1 MNSAHLRSLCHFSS
15 HLISRF
21 RALDADNPAL
31 LSLIH
36 AHGLLLKAQQQTALP
51 FQLAV
56 IGPTQV
62 GKSSLVNLLLGSDQ
76 AGVSALAGYTRHAQG
91 FSQVPLD
98 LRQRDQ
104 INALLPGLTP
114 AQPEQLFPDRV
125 GYYSLIELD
134 EHSRATGLPPLLVW
148 DSPDFDSVSSR
159 HYRTTVPALCALADL
174 LLVLVSKEKYA
185 DQSVWQLLR
194 LIVPAGLPLVLV
206 VNKVPSGAAQ
216 TLQDIIADKFSAEG
230 LPPPPIFCLPYLT
243 QAQAEMGERLAEDPA
258 AQLLL
263 QALRPLLAKPMSP
276 SAEQLTRLLQ
286 SHWRDW
292 TQPLRQELDA
302 GRIWQERVL
311 SELRGAEQQFERDYL
326 KNPEYRESLDRAI
339 LQLLELLELP
349 GLAAPL
355 ARARELVTW
364 PVRKAV
370 DLFHSSR
377 GADPGKPSIE
387 RKLLQQA
394 LRQAR
399 TRLLHQA
406 TVQASQSRGRQQLW
420 WQHLWGLLQRQ
431 EIALQEQCLTLIEAH
446 QRQFQPE
453 IDRAA
458 NRLLE
463 HLQDHPRTL
472 NTLRAT
478 RATADAAAVAFALK
492 SGGIGLSDLVFTP
505 AMLAFS
511 SLLTEGAV
519 GQFMDGI
526 AKDLKQ
532 AQQRSI
538 HERVFLPL
546 QQQLL
551 ELNSELPGELL
562 FGLDAKALERAEQ
575 ARAGL
580 AG

>member
-1 MNSAHLRSLCHFSS
+1 MNPAHLRSLSHFSA
-15 HLISRF
+15 HLIARY

-31 LSLIH
+31 LSLIY
-36 AHGLLLKAQQQTALP
+36 ANGLLLKAQQRNPLP
-51 FQLAV
+51 PQLAV

-62 GKSSLVNLLLGSDQ
+62 GKSSLVNLLLGGEQ

-91 FSQVPLD
+91 FSQLGLD
-98 LRQRDQ
+98 LRQREQ
-104 INALLPGLTP
+104 IDALLPGLTP

-125 GYYSLIELD
+125 GYYSLIELA
-134 EHSRATGLPPLLVW
+134 EGHRAGPLPPLLVW

-206 VNKVPSGAAQ
+206 VNKVPGGAAE
-216 TLQDIIADKFSAEG
+216 TLQGIIADKFHAEG
-230 LPPPPIFCLPYLT
+230 LAPPPIFCLPYLA
-243 QAQAEMGERLAEDPA
+243 QPQAELASDPA
-258 AQLLL
+258 AQQLL
-263 QALRPLLAKPMSP
+263 QALRPLLDDLARPG
-276 SAEQLTRLLQ
+276 SAQLGGLLRR
-286 SHWRDW
+286 HWPDW
-292 TQPLRQELDA
+292 TGPLRQELDA
-302 GRIWQERVL
+302 GRTWQERVKT
-311 SELRGAEQQFERDYL
+311 ELRSAEQQFERDYL
-326 KNPEYRESLDRAI
+326 KNPDYRESLDQAI

-370 DLFHSSR
+370 SLFHSAR
-377 GADPGKPSIE
+377 GADPGRPSVE
-387 RKLLQQA
+387 HKLLLEA

-420 WQHLWGLLQRQ
+420 WQHLWGLLQQ
-431 EIALQEQCLTLIEAH
+431 QDAQLQARTLALIEDH

-458 NRLLE
+458 SRLLG
-463 HLQDHPRTL
+463 HLQGHPRTL

-478 RATADAAAVAFALK
+478 RASADAAAVAFALK

-519 GQFMDGI
+519 GQYMEGI

-532 AQQRSI
+532 AQQDSI

-546 QQQLL
+546 RQQLL
-551 ELNSELPGELL
+551 ELDAELPGDLL
-562 FGLDAKALERAEQ
+562 FGLDAKTLERAEQ
-575 ARAGL
+575 ARTGLEEAGS
-580 AG
+580 